1 MTAVYK
7 YIRGVTVREGKEL
20 LDLKGKVSTRTNG
33 YKLAVI
39 KFRLHV
45 R

>member
-7 YIRGVTVREGKEL
+7 YIRGVTVREGKKL
-20 LDLKGKVSTRTNG
+20 LDLKGRVSTRTNG
-33 YKLAVI
+33 YKLAVS